1 MALGAP
7 YRSLTVERRLALVT
21 HAISTSRDFRDAVIM
36 RMVSRGGGFRPATLK
51 TWSADRLAGEVVR
64 RRLET
69 PHDELQLL
77 QTLYVEL
84 EPGLQIA
91 FLDATGVKHDN
102 GQIPEDLKAPLAD
115 EATVRQAAEGLIAQ
129 FGDDAR
135 SYLHTIAVYN
145 GEAWPGLAAFLG
157 A

>member
-1 MALGAP
+1 MALGSP
-7 YRSLTVERRLALVT
+7 YRSLPVERRLALVA
-21 HAISTSRDFRDAVIM
+21 HAMTTSRDFRDAVIM

-51 TWSADRLAGEVVR
+51 TWSAERLAGEVVR

-91 FLDATGVKHDN
+91 FLDAAGVPHEN

-115 EATVRQAAEGLIAQ
+115 AATVRKAAETLLAQ
-129 FGDDAR
+129 SGDDAR
-135 SYLHTIAVYN
+135 FYLHTIAVYN
-145 GEAWPGLAAFLG
+145 GEAWPGLAEFLG